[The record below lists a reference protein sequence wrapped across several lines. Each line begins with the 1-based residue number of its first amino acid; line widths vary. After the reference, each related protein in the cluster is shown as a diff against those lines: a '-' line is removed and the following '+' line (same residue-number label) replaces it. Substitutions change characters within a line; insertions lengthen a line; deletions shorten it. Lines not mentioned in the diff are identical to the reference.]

1 MSCNEKSAFG
11 EKFEDNSA
19 TNRFHENDENSIAT
33 FTGNIENSE
42 TYPENGAQSTPYL
55 GLFKT
60 LIHDFRKYALNRS
73 SGISLLFR
81 LFNFANKN
89 SRDSKW
95 RIY

>member
-19 TNRFHENDENSIAT
+19 TNRFHENDENSAT

-73 SGISLLFR
+73 SGIFLLFR